1 MCFPLD
7 LFFSLFCFLFTP
19 FAFFPLSGTCLIPS
33 GRRGKGWVASSRFAR
48 ARTEGYGKWV
58 WESAQSLAGDQ
69 DKQMT
74 DGTRGS
80 AAEQGWAAPA
90 WLGARPN
97 PARGTP
103 AHFGGCSAR
112 CGGCIPWDRPTIH
125 YPGAK
130 PIPSSPGLLLRCS
143 SPARIWGGPS
153 RSPGFVLLYSCD
165 LCNEV
170 RMEELAQGSI
180 PGKGREAGMATAA
193 SLRGWN
199 GEGEDETLIA
209 GGSGAVPPRPCRGR

>member
-1 MCFPLD
+1 M
-7 LFFSLFCFLFTP
+7 
-19 FAFFPLSGTCLIPS
+19 
-33 GRRGKGWVASSRFAR
+33 ASSRFAR

-103 AHFGGCSAR
+103 AHFGGCSHGMHPMGSTNNSLSRSQADPEQPR
-112 CGGCIPWDRPTIH
+112 
-125 YPGAK
+125 
-130 PIPSSPGLLLRCS
+130 LLLRCS

>member
-1 MCFPLD
+1 MGGE
-7 LFFSLFCFLFTP
+7 
-19 FAFFPLSGTCLIPS
+19 LSIRPGEDGGLWKVGVGIGTIA
-33 GRRGKGWVASSRFAR
+33 GRGPGQTDDGWDPGKCGR
-48 ARTEGYGKWV
+48 AGLGC
-58 WESAQSLAGDQ
+58 SCLAGSASQPGPGDP
-69 DKQMT
+69 
-74 DGTRGS
+74 GTFWGVLSQVRGLHPMGS
-80 AAEQGWAAPA
+80 TNNSLSRSQADPEQP
-90 WLGARPN
+90 R
-97 PARGTP
+97 
-103 AHFGGCSAR
+103 
-112 CGGCIPWDRPTIH
+112 
-125 YPGAK
+125 
-130 PIPSSPGLLLRCS
+130 LLLRCS